1 MSQPKS
7 DLCVAMGQRLKEER
21 NRLGFNQFECG
32 IKAGLARN
40 SVSRY
45 ELGEGTPTAEFL
57 LTLHHMGG
65 DVMYVLTGDRS
76 APASVDS
83 ANDIEKAP
91 SPIWYPDVDQPFL
104 ITSPSQVT
112 DGLCQILFV
121 CLDTSSETH
130 ILARPVL
137 VGTTAIIAPVIL
149 PRDRY
154 RFSPGDSAAISLGLK
169 DEVAKVVKLRHAQ
182 LTKPLDA

>member
-7 DLCVAMGQRLKEER
+7 DLCVAIGQRLKEER
-21 NRLGFNQFECG
+21 KRLGVDQIECA
-32 IKAGLARN
+32 IKAGLCKN
-40 SVSRY
+40 SISGY
-45 ELGEGTPTAEFL
+45 EVGDRPPTAEFL

-65 DVMYVLTGDRS
+65 DVLYVLTGERS
-76 APASVDS
+76 TPATVDS
-83 ANDIEKAP
+83 ANEIEQAP
-91 SPIWYPDVDQPFL
+91 NPIWYPDVDQPFL

-112 DGLCQILFV
+112 DALCQILFV
-121 CLDTSSETH
+121 CLDISSETH